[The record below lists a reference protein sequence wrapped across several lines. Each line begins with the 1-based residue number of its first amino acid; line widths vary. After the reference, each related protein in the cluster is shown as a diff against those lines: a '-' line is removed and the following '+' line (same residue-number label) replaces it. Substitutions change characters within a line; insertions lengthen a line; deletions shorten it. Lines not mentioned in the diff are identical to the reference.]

1 MNGAQAL
8 VAQLQA
14 EGVDVVFGIPG
25 GAVLPLYDALYG
37 APLRHVLVRHEQ
49 AAALAADGYARVT
62 GRPGVCIAT
71 SGPGAMNLVT
81 GLATSYMDSVP
92 VVAITGNVAT
102 AVMGTDAFQEADTF
116 GTTMPVTKHNYLVK
130 DPADLLPVLAEAFEV
145 ARSGRPGPVL
155 VDIPKDVFLA
165 PVGDSL
171 AEAAGNRRPWA
182 RNGRAPAPCE
192 ATVAAAARAIAGARQ
207 PVLYAGGGVI
217 TAGAA
222 DVLRS
227 LVEQAGIPV
236 TTTLMALGSV
246 PVDHPLFLGMPGM
259 HGTYAANMALTETD
273 CLIAVGAR
281 FDDRVTGRLAEFA
294 PQAAVIHVD
303 IDAAEHGKIRA
314 PQFPIV
320 ADARDGLEAL
330 LKALDGLEHNGA
342 RREWIQRVQS
352 WKQEHPLEYDR
363 SAPEILPQ
371 AVIEEISRAT
381 GGDAVIVTGVGQHQ
395 MWTAMLYAWKRPRQ
409 LLTSGGLGT
418 MGYSLP
424 AAIGAKI
431 ARPGDL
437 VVCVD
442 GDGSFQMNVQELATV
457 AEQNL
462 PLKIFIINN
471 GCHGMVR
478 QWQQLFHGNR
488 LSASVF
494 AGNPDFVRLAEAYGI
509 RGLRIDDPARLP
521 AGVREALEYDG
532 PVVVDC
538 IVRQEENV
546 LPMVPPGA
554 ALREMIER

>member
-1 MNGAQAL
+1 
-8 VAQLQA
+8 
-14 EGVDVVFGIPG
+14 
-25 GAVLPLYDALYG
+25 
-37 APLRHVLVRHEQ
+37 
-49 AAALAADGYARVT
+49 
-62 GRPGVCIAT
+62 
-71 SGPGAMNLVT
+71 
-81 GLATSYMDSVP
+81 
-92 VVAITGNVAT
+92 
-102 AVMGTDAFQEADTF
+102 
-116 GTTMPVTKHNYLVK
+116 
-130 DPADLLPVLAEAFEV
+130 
-145 ARSGRPGPVL
+145 
-155 VDIPKDVFLA
+155 
-165 PVGDSL
+165 
-171 AEAAGNRRPWA
+171 
-182 RNGRAPAPCE
+182 
-192 ATVAAAARAIAGARQ
+192 
-207 PVLYAGGGVI
+207 
-217 TAGAA
+217 
-222 DVLRS
+222 
-227 LVEQAGIPV
+227 
-236 TTTLMALGSV
+236 
-246 PVDHPLFLGMPGM
+246 
-259 HGTYAANMALTETD
+259 
-273 CLIAVGAR
+273 
-281 FDDRVTGRLAEFA
+281 
-294 PQAAVIHVD
+294 
-303 IDAAEHGKIRA
+303 
-314 PQFPIV
+314 
-320 ADARDGLEAL
+320 
-330 LKALDGLEHNGA
+330 NGA

-488 LSASVF
+488 LAASVF
-494 AGNPDFVRLAEAYGI
+494 AGNPDFVRVAEAYGI

>member
-1 MNGAQAL
+1 AARHHGPGRAVPRRRGGALLRGQRVHAVRAGPGPLRRHRHREHLRRHPQRPGRGGGGVHRRAAVGQPGRAGTAGPVRAHPRVGPRRRREGHRQPHRHHPVGGHAAAPRPGPGAGGPGRGRGGGPGAGPGPVDGRHRCARRPPCRHRRRGRCGGRRGGAAAGGNGAGREGGCGGMSGAQAL

-155 VDIPKDVFLA
+155 VDIPTDVFLA

-330 LKALDGLEHNGA
+330 LKALD
-342 RREWIQRVQS
+342 
-352 WKQEHPLEYDR
+352 
-363 SAPEILPQ
+363 
-371 AVIEEISRAT
+371 
-381 GGDAVIVTGVGQHQ
+381 
-395 MWTAMLYAWKRPRQ
+395 
-409 LLTSGGLGT
+409 
-418 MGYSLP
+418 
-424 AAIGAKI
+424 
-431 ARPGDL
+431 
-437 VVCVD
+437 
-442 GDGSFQMNVQELATV
+442 
-457 AEQNL
+457 
-462 PLKIFIINN
+462 
-471 GCHGMVR
+471 
-478 QWQQLFHGNR
+478 
-488 LSASVF
+488 
-494 AGNPDFVRLAEAYGI
+494 
-509 RGLRIDDPARLP
+509 
-521 AGVREALEYDG
+521 
-532 PVVVDC
+532 
-538 IVRQEENV
+538 
-546 LPMVPPGA
+546 
-554 ALREMIER
+554 